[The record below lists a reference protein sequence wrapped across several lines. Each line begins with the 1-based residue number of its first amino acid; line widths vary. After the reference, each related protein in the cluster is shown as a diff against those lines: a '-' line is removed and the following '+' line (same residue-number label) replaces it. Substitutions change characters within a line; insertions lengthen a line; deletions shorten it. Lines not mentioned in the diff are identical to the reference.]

1 MSVVSDYSTANFVY
15 PAYLQRQLKS
25 YLCIFTTN
33 DILDVQHPNKK
44 DFDFVAGELLLVN
57 KPYKWTSFDVVGKL
71 RNAFK
76 PVKLKVGHAG
86 TLDPLA
92 TGLLIIC
99 TGKMT
104 KQIDT
109 FQAEEK
115 EYTGTMIL
123 GATTPSYDMET
134 EPDATFDSSNIT
146 AEQIKA
152 TCAKFT
158 GDIQQYPPA
167 HSAIKIDGERLYEKA
182 RRGEEVERRL
192 RFVTISEFEITRVEL
207 PEVDFRV
214 VCSKGT
220 YIRSLVHDFGA
231 ALNNGA
237 YLSKLRRVRSGNYEV
252 ANAWEVMELFN
263 FIKDHKINKSEIEI
277 SKSEI

>member
-1 MSVVSDYSTANFVY
+1 M
-15 PAYLQRQLKS
+15 
-25 YLCIFTTN
+25 
-33 DILDVQHPNKK
+33 ILDVQHPKK
-44 DFDFVAGELLLVN
+44 KEFDFAAGELLLVN

-76 PVKLKVGHAG
+76 PLKLKVGHAG

-134 EPDATFDSSNIT
+134 AVDATFDISNLTDDLIRN
-146 AEQIKA
+146 ACKQ
-152 TCAKFT
+152 FM
-158 GDIQQYPPA
+158 GDIQQ
-167 HSAIKIDGERLYEKA
+167 
-182 RRGEEVERRL
+182 
-192 RFVTISEFEITRVEL
+192 
-207 PEVDFRV
+207 
-214 VCSKGT
+214 
-220 YIRSLVHDFGA
+220 
-231 ALNNGA
+231 
-237 YLSKLRRVRSGNYEV
+237 
-252 ANAWEVMELFN
+252 
-263 FIKDHKINKSEIEI
+263 
-277 SKSEI
+277 